1 MYYIYICIN
10 LTDMGFEASVCDAY
24 NMSGTGRL
32 QTVGPSY
39 YDFSVHIAKILRLC
53 FSGTHTEKLHIA

>member
-1 MYYIYICIN
+1 
-10 LTDMGFEASVCDAY
+10 MGFEASVCDAY